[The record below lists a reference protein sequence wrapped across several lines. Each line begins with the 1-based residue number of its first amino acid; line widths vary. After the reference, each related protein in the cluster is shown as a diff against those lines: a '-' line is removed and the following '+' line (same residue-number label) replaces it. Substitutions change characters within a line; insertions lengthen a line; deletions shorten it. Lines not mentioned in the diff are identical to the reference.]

1 MSNLRR
7 KNCEEI
13 ALQFAKT
20 QDGTAPAEKEVA
32 ALQTFVTGSPW
43 EANEAHR
50 AVQALFAEELVPSC
64 SEWTLGT
71 VRVIDES
78 GHYLFFE

>member
-20 QDGTAPAEKEVA
+20 QDGTVPAEKEVA
-32 ALQTFVTGSPW
+32 ALQMFVTGSPW
-43 EANEAHR
+43 EANT
-50 AVQALFAEELVPSC
+50 C
-64 SEWTLGT
+64 
-71 VRVIDES
+71 
-78 GHYLFFE
+78 